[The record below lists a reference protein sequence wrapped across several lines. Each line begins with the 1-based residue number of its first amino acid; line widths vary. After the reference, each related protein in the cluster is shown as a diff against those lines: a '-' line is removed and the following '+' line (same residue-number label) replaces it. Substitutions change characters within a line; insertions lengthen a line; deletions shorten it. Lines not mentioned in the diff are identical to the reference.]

1 MFMSLPV
8 LSAALGAAV
17 YKVFSRRRDSDAHS
31 DVAVVVEHASGALSA
46 LIPSVS
52 YLDCHETDADHIA
65 MALTD
70 AMKSTE
76 NLIVTYKCS
85 DANKSEIE
93 STINKICLLS
103 TNEHERE
110 GLRGPDGGGGPETG
124 PFG

>member
-17 YKVFSRRRDSDAHS
+17 YKVFSRSRAGDAPP

-70 AMKSTE
+70 AMKTTS
-76 NLIVTYKCS
+76 NLVVKYMCS
-85 DANKSEIE
+85 DEVKDEIE
-93 STINKICLLS
+93 STIDKICLMS
-103 TNEHERE
+103 TNGDERE
-110 GLRGPDGGGGPETG
+110 GLRDPDR
-124 PFG
+124 